1 MLDLT
6 IGRWELAARYDVR
19 QSFCRKAFYRVE
31 EYAPSLVQVTLS
43 SYGIDVAA
51 AVVDVSKGRVA
62 YSVAGAEPLVWL
74 CADEDDYSATTVR
87 HVREFLKQLGL
98 EAGSK
103 AEIFKTYGL
112 RDGKDGE

>member
-1 MLDLT
+1 MLLCV
-6 IGRWELAARYDVR
+6 GLFPWSPLW
-19 QSFCRKAFYRVE
+19 CCC
-31 EYAPSLVQVTLS
+31 
-43 SYGIDVAA
+43 VAW
-51 AVVDVSKGRVA
+51 GRVA